1 MAGELIRREALE
13 RIIQRAAELQAGEQD
28 IGEGLTEPEL
38 LALGQDVGIPSRYL
52 RQALLE
58 EQTRPPAEA
67 RGGVLAWL
75 VGPGRLSA
83 QRVVAGEPAVIDRAL
98 GTWMPARRR
107 VPRDRKST
115 RLNSSH
121 GYISY
126 AVFCLKKKKTKGD
139 QSCPRL
145 KAQHGYLLQDTVG
158 LSKQQYRQGSRHRKH
173 QPVEL
178 PRQSTS
184 QPAARCHQL

>member
-38 LALGQDVGIPSRYL
+38 LPLGQDVGIPSRYL

-75 VGPGRLSA
+75 VGPGRPPG
-83 QRVVAGEPAVIDRAL
+83 QRGVAGEPPGLGRPLGDPRHEEEAL
-98 GTWMPARRR
+98 RGAP
-107 VPRDRKST
+107 
-115 RLNSSH
+115 
-121 GYISY
+121 
-126 AVFCLKKKKTKGD
+126 
-139 QSCPRL
+139 
-145 KAQHGYLLQDTVG
+145 
-158 LSKQQYRQGSRHRKH
+158 
-173 QPVEL
+173 
-178 PRQSTS
+178 
-184 QPAARCHQL
+184 

>member
-67 RGGVLAWL
+67 RAGVLAWL
-75 VGPGRLSA
+75 VGPARLSA

-98 GTWMPARRR
+98 GTWMQQEE
-107 VPRDRKST
+107 DRKST

-121 GYISY
+121 SQISY
-126 AVFCLKKKKTKGD
+126 AVFCLKKKNTPD
-139 QSCPRL
+139 APSLTEQLP
-145 KAQHGYLLQDTVG
+145 AELLA
-158 LSKQQYRQGSRHRKH
+158 
-173 QPVEL
+173 VEE
-178 PRQSTS
+178 TS
-184 QPAARCHQL
+184 AVITS